1 MTDLAKRQGAT
12 SRADSARPPSHTD
25 ATSSPD
31 ALLSPY
37 LANHPVSWDPLLEAL
52 PDGTALLDDAGVM
65 HYVNQRLAHMTG
77 FTREEL
83 VSQNVM
89 MLVPARLRNL
99 EHTARVEH
107 SQNPDT
113 PIIWSDQEDRKSVV

>member
-1 MTDLAKRQGAT
+1 MTDLAKRQTAT
-12 SRADSARPPSHTD
+12 SRVDTTRPTSHSD
-25 ATSSPD
+25 ATSSLD
-31 ALLSPY
+31 ALLSHY
-37 LANHPVSWDPLLEAL
+37 RDNHPVSWDPLLEAL

-65 HYVNQRLAHMTG
+65 HYVNQRLAHVTG
-77 FTREEL
+77 YTREEL

-107 SQNPDT
+107 SQNLSLIHISEPT
-113 PIIWSDQEDRKSVV
+113 RQA